1 MIRVMTDNDP
11 LCKAFTFRDAC
22 KHIGLR
28 HIRTKTI
35 TPSTNGKAER
45 VNKTIITER
54 AYARAYSSSD
64 QCTADLPKWAVIGR
78 GDSNVSFSPK
88 QQLEHQKIMFIMT
101 KMDDSWNTWAT
112 ATNHRIPT
120 QNWLPS
126 PVGRHPHY

>member
-45 VNKTIITER
+45 ANKTIIT
-54 AYARAYSSSD
+54 
-64 QCTADLPKWAVIGR
+64 
-78 GDSNVSFSPK
+78 
-88 QQLEHQKIMFIMT
+88 
-101 KMDDSWNTWAT
+101 
-112 ATNHRIPT
+112 
-120 QNWLPS
+120 
-126 PVGRHPHY
+126 